1 MSLLLPSYGGNNFF
15 KQMLLSN
22 CLIGI
27 INARLLFHS
36 TPDVLF
42 ISYRQTMVLM
52 PKSEIIKQS
61 IDGMTTQNF

>member
-1 MSLLLPSYGGNNFF
+1 
-15 KQMLLSN
+15 MLLSN

-42 ISYRQTMVLM
+42 INYRQTMVLM